1 MTETDDDDLL
11 AALRLASPVPGYRPS
26 PRSPEAAALLSR
38 ILGRTGEPGP
48 VRRRVTRRRLVLAGL
63 PSLAAA
69 AAAVVIAVAVAQSGP
84 APGRLAPAAVRTAVL
99 DALRQDSGDILQV
112 RVEYQAFGGAVDGT
126 RSTWVYPAFP
136 AVGQQVRFR
145 EADYRDGKP
154 SQDVESVYTEDEA
167 LEHTSMSTTQGPGSA
182 KIVGVDYPSRTWA
195 SFTTSSPLVD
205 LTVSPAL
212 IRSEIASG
220 NFTVDGI
227 VKLNGRDAV
236 KLGWTRKVGP
246 PRYGPTAVTT
256 LWVDATTYVP
266 LRMTTRTVPT
276 VLAPARTIDDTTL
289 TYQLIPA
296 TTASLRALTP
306 PIPAGFTRAGQIP
319 GYSRAGS

>member
-1 MTETDDDDLL
+1 M
-11 AALRLASPVPGYRPS
+11 
-26 PRSPEAAALLSR
+26 LSR
-38 ILGRTGEPGP
+38 IHDGAREPGL
-48 VRRRVTRRRLVLAGL
+48 VRRRVTRRPLVLAGL

-69 AAAVVIAVAVAQSGP
+69 VAAVVIAVAVTRSGP
-84 APGRLAPAAVRTAVL
+84 APGPLTPGTVRTAVL
-99 DALRQDSGDILQV
+99 DALQQDSGDILQAS
-112 RVEYQAFGGAVDGT
+112 VEYQDLGAAAEST

-145 EADYRDGKP
+145 EVDYRQGKP

-182 KIVGVDYPSRTWA
+182 KIVGVDYPTRTWA
-195 SFTTSSPLVD
+195 TFTTSAPLVD

-220 NFTVDGI
+220 NFTVDGT

-236 KLGWTRKVGP
+236 KLGWTQKA
-246 PRYGPTAVTT
+246 GPTKYSPVSVTT

-266 LRMTTRTVPT
+266 LRTVTVQTITLLAGATRT
-276 VLAPARTIDDTTL
+276 LFSDTA
-289 TYQLIPA
+289 TYQMIPA
-296 TTASLRALTP
+296 TTASLKALTP
-306 PIPAGFTRAGQIP
+306 PIPAGFTRAKRLP
-319 GYSRAGS
+319 GY

>member
-1 MTETDDDDLL
+1 MTETGNDDLL
-11 AALRLASPVPGYRPS
+11 TALRSASPDPGYRPS
-26 PRSPEAAALLSR
+26 PRSPEAAAMLSR
-38 ILGRTGEPGP
+38 ILDGTREPNL

-69 AAAVVIAVAVAQSGP
+69 VAAVVIAVAVTQSGP
-84 APGRLAPAAVRTAVL
+84 APGPLTPDTVRTAVL
-99 DALRQDSGDILQV
+99 DALQQDSGDILQAS
-112 RVEYQAFGGAVDGT
+112 VEYQDLGAADGT

-145 EADYRDGKP
+145 EVDYREGKP
-154 SQDVESVYTEDEA
+154 SQDVESIYTEDEA

-195 SFTTSSPLVD
+195 TFTTRAPLVD

-212 IRSEIASG
+212 IRSEIAAG
-220 NFTVDGI
+220 NFTVDGT

-236 KLGWTRKVGP
+236 KLGWTHQVGP
-246 PRYGPTAVTT
+246 TKHSPVAVTT

-266 LRMTTRTVPT
+266 LRTVTIQTITLQATGTRTLFSET
-276 VLAPARTIDDTTL
+276 V
-289 TYQLIPA
+289 TYQMIPA
-296 TTASLRALTP
+296 TTASLKALTP
-306 PIPAGFTRAGQIP
+306 PIPAGFTRAKRLP
-319 GYSRAGS
+319 GY

>member
-1 MTETDDDDLL
+1 MTEKGNDDLMT
-11 AALRLASPVPGYRPS
+11 ALRSVIPDPGYSPS
-26 PRSPEAAALLSR
+26 PQSPEAAAMLSR
-38 ILGRTGEPGP
+38 ILDGIREPNL
-48 VRRRVTRRRLVLAGL
+48 VRRRVTRRRLVFAGL

-69 AAAVVIAVAVAQSGP
+69 VAAVVVAVAVTQSGP
-84 APGRLAPAAVRTAVL
+84 APGPLTPDTVRTAVL
-99 DALRQDSGDILQV
+99 DALEQDSGDILQASAEY
-112 RVEYQAFGGAVDGT
+112 RASGAAVEST

-145 EADYRDGKP
+145 EVDYRNGKP
-154 SQDVESVYTEDEA
+154 RQDVESIYTEDEA

-195 SFTTSSPLVD
+195 TFTTTVPLVD

-220 NFTVDGI
+220 NFTVDGT

-236 KLGWTRKVGP
+236 KLGWTQKLGP
-246 PRYGPTAVTT
+246 TKYSPTAVTT

-266 LRMTTRTVPT
+266 LRTATTATITLQATVTRTLFSNT
-276 VLAPARTIDDTTL
+276 A
-289 TYQLIPA
+289 TYQMIPA
-296 TTASLRALTP
+296 TTASLKALTP
-306 PIPAGFTRAGQIP
+306 PVPAGFTRAKRLP
-319 GYSRAGS
+319 GY

>member
-11 AALRLASPVPGYRPS
+11 TALRSASPGAGDRPS

-38 ILGRTGEPGP
+38 ILGGSGEPAP

-63 PSLAAA
+63 PALAAA
-69 AAAVVIAVAVAQSGP
+69 VAAVVIAVAVAQPGP
-84 APGRLAPAAVRTAVL
+84 GPGRLAPDAVRTAVL
-99 DALRQDSGDILQV
+99 DALRQDGGDILQV
-112 RVEYQAFGGAVDGT
+112 RVEYQAFGGVADGT
-126 RSTWVYPAFP
+126 SSTWVYPAFP
-136 AVGQQVRFR
+136 VVGQQVRFR

-167 LEHTSMSTTQGPGSA
+167 LEHTSMSTTEGPGSA

-236 KLGWTRKVGP
+236 KLGWTRKAGP
-246 PRYGPTAVTT
+246 ARFGPTTVTT

-266 LRMTTRTVPT
+266 LRMTSRMVINQP
-276 VLAPARTIDDTTL
+276 APARTVEATTL

-296 TTASLRALTP
+296 TAASLKTLTP

-319 GYSRAGS
+319 GYRRVGR